1 MVHSINMH
9 DRKIQDMGAENV
21 YIYVSY
27 DSNHTKIVVFF
38 LKISMV
44 TNVILILYNSSINN
58 KLISRDLLPV
68 FAPFLRQKMIANSHN
83 SFKSQ

>member
-21 YIYVSY
+21 YIYISY

-38 LKISMV
+38 LK
-44 TNVILILYNSSINN
+44 N
-58 KLISRDLLPV
+58 KHGYKCDTDFIQQ
-68 FAPFLRQKMIANSHN
+68 FNKQ
-83 SFKSQ
+83 